1 MCCKSSVHR
10 KNIISY
16 CYSKVNIISYCYSKV
31 NEHMSKI
38 YSMLYQTHAFDAK
51 LDHNGCVWYIR
62 LIFNGYCF
70 VGDAV
75 FCQCRICRFSL
86 CAGSKDD
93 VSGVPFSFRHIAFI
107 ELFLIS
113 YFYYLETFLDK
124 VGRELPQLFKVAVA
138 VEDGRKI
145 FGRVVVF
152 ERLHGDERDKDRKQ
166 RPCRSFYGGDLSEI
180 NVFLLLLAPFLTCR
194 GMNPKTN

>member
-1 MCCKSSVHR
+1 
-10 KNIISY
+10 
-16 CYSKVNIISYCYSKV
+16 
-31 NEHMSKI
+31 
-38 YSMLYQTHAFDAK
+38 MLYQTHAFDAK
-51 LDHNGCVWYIR
+51 LDHNGCVRYIR

-113 YFYYLETFLDK
+113 YFYYLETPKNRRPGGIFPPPPRVWFCFFFL
-124 VGRELPQLFKVAVA
+124 VPG
-138 VEDGRKI
+138 
-145 FGRVVVF
+145 
-152 ERLHGDERDKDRKQ
+152 
-166 RPCRSFYGGDLSEI
+166 
-180 NVFLLLLAPFLTCR
+180 
-194 GMNPKTN
+194 

>member
-10 KNIISY
+10 KNIISYCYSKVNIISY

-51 LDHNGCVWYIR
+51 LDHNGCVRYIR

-113 YFYYLETFLDK
+113 DFYYLEAFLDE
-124 VGRELPQLFKVAVA
+124 VGRELPEFFKVAVA

-152 ERLHGDERDKDRKQ
+152 GLHGDERDGDCKR
-166 RPCRSFYGGDLSEI
+166 RS
-180 NVFLLLLAPFLTCR
+180 C
-194 GMNPKTN
+194 

>member
-1 MCCKSSVHR
+1 
-10 KNIISY
+10 
-16 CYSKVNIISYCYSKV
+16 
-31 NEHMSKI
+31 
-38 YSMLYQTHAFDAK
+38 MLYQTHAFDAK
-51 LDHNGCVWYIR
+51 LDHNGCVRYIR

-113 YFYYLETFLDK
+113 YFYYLETPKNRRAAEFSAARLFLNLFAFG
-124 VGRELPQLFKVAVA
+124 VIPLPVRNGA
-138 VEDGRKI
+138 
-145 FGRVVVF
+145 
-152 ERLHGDERDKDRKQ
+152 
-166 RPCRSFYGGDLSEI
+166 S
-180 NVFLLLLAPFLTCR
+180 T
-194 GMNPKTN
+194 

>member
-51 LDHNGCVWYIR
+51 LDHNGCVRYIR

-113 YFYYLETFLDK
+113 YFYYLETPKNRRAAENSAARLRLCF
-124 VGRELPQLFKVAVA
+124 
-138 VEDGRKI
+138 
-145 FGRVVVF
+145 VF
-152 ERLHGDERDKDRKQ
+152 I
-166 RPCRSFYGGDLSEI
+166 RSCGC
-180 NVFLLLLAPFLTCR
+180 VRAPFCPSCGCVRVLPA
-194 GMNPKTN
+194 GMPYFLRSSRRASTALLICSLFSAWS

>member
-1 MCCKSSVHR
+1 
-10 KNIISY
+10 
-16 CYSKVNIISYCYSKV
+16 
-31 NEHMSKI
+31 
-38 YSMLYQTHAFDAK
+38 MLYQTHAFDAK

-93 VSGVPFSFRHIAFI
+93 VSGVPFSFPHIAFV

-113 YFYYLETFLDK
+113 YFYYLEAFLDK
-124 VGRELPQLFKVAVA
+124 VVFSPSSDMAVRHYSAAVYRYSRGRGLP
-138 VEDGRKI
+138 
-145 FGRVVVF
+145 VVF
-152 ERLHGDERDKDRKQ
+152 
-166 RPCRSFYGGDLSEI
+166 F
-180 NVFLLLLAPFLTCR
+180 F
-194 GMNPKTN
+194 